1 MATTANIKK
10 GLCINYNNDIYKII
24 DFLHVKPG
32 KGSAFVRT
40 KLKSLTNGKIIEN
53 TFSSGHKI
61 KEVYIQNHKYQ
72 YLYNDNDGFYFMNH
86 NDFSQIYLK
95 KKLVH
100 NSQWLKP
107 GENVIITINTENESP
122 LCIELPP
129 NVILKII
136 EGESYT
142 KGNTISNNPM
152 KYVILETGARIL
164 VPLFIQTGEKI
175 KIDTSSGTYIERV
188 ERIKK

>member
-1 MATTANIKK
+1 MTNTSNIKK

-32 KGSAFVRT
+32 KGSAFIRT

-53 TFSSGHKI
+53 TFPSKHKI
-61 KEVYIQNHKYQ
+61 KQVYIQTNKYQ
-72 YLYNDNDGFYFMNH
+72 YLYNDSHGFYFMN
-86 NDFSQIYLK
+86 NDDFSQIYLQ
-95 KKLVH
+95 KKLVI
-100 NSQWLKP
+100 NPQWLKP
-107 GENVIITINTENESP
+107 GGEAIISINTENECP
-122 LCIELPP
+122 INMELPP
-129 NVILKII
+129 HVILKII
-136 EGESYT
+136 NSELHT

-175 KIDTSSGTYIERV
+175 KIDTISGTYIER
-188 ERIKK
+188 IK